1 MANPSG
7 RDYFREFVKTGKLPE
22 VSPEDKNQ
30 MSATEY
36 WNVIYKNMT
45 PHEKGTFNHNKR
57 LEKIAKYRIKKF
69 NYFDRKIFNF
79 SK

>member
-1 MANPSG
+1 
-7 RDYFREFVKTGKLPE
+7 
-22 VSPEDKNQ
+22 